1 MKFTKCKRK
10 RKKIALKNAAS
21 FKVAD
26 LDGFHYTEQIC

>member
-1 MKFTKCKRK
+1 MQEKE
-10 RKKIALKNAAS
+10 KKIALKNAAS